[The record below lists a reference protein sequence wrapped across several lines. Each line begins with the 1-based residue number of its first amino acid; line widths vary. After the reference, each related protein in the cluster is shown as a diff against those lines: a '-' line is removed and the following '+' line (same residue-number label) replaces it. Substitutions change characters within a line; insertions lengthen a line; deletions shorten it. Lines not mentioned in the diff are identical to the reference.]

1 MDPFTNCGRKDSY
14 PNERAAKAALAGMKR
29 SRAARGEKIIGNP
42 GAFKCKM
49 GGHWHIGRRNGR
61 RGR

>member
-1 MDPFTNCGRKDSY
+1 MDPFTNCTWKDPY
-14 PNERAAKAALAGMKR
+14 PDKTAAQAALASMKR
-29 SRAARGEKIIGNP
+29 KAAARGEKITGSP
-42 GAFKCKM
+42 GTFKCKM

>member
-1 MDPFTNCGRKDSY
+1 MDPFTNCARKDSF
-14 PNERAAKAALAGMKR
+14 PDKTTAREALAGMIRNKT
-29 SRAARGEKIIGNP
+29 ARGEKITGSL
-42 GAFKCKM
+42 GAYKCKL

>member
-1 MDPFTNCGRKDSY
+1 MDPFTNCARKDPY
-14 PNERAAKAALAGMKR
+14 PDKAAAQLALAGMKR
-29 SRAARGEKIIGNP
+29 VLAARGEKITGNP
-42 GAFKCKM
+42 GAYKCKM